1 MINRAA
7 TSEDRIFEYR
17 QAFFKATQAGDVDTL
32 VSFAADDVVS
42 MSPNDCT
49 VYGKA
54 EFQAWWEEYFQY
66 FRLVAF
72 NVQERSVTI
81 NGDFAIE
88 HSAYMIAVASA
99 SDGTRIRDDGR
110 IFAIWKRQPDGAW
123 KIWQIMWSSTKPIGI
138 GANRYMSR
146 LMQKK
151 ARPKR

>member
-1 MINRAA
+1 MINEAA

-17 QAFFKATQAGDVDTL
+17 QAFFKAIQAGDIETL

-72 NVQERSVTI
+72 NVPERSVTI

-88 HSAYMIAVASA
+88 HSAYKVAIAPASG
-99 SDGTRIRDDGR
+99 GTRIRDDGR
-110 IFAIWKRQPDGAW
+110 ILAIWKRQPDGGW
-123 KIWQIMWSSTKPIGI
+123 KIWQWIWNSSDPIGI
-138 GANRYMSR
+138 GTNRYMSR

>member
-1 MINRAA
+1 
-7 TSEDRIFEYR
+7 
-17 QAFFKATQAGDVDTL
+17 
-32 VSFAADDVVS
+32 